1 MVKNVF
7 IRVVMF
13 WFFGEAGDYLI
24 VTDRYR
30 GERQLISLKLR
41 AFLKTHLQP
50 PKYKFAEA

>member
-7 IRVVMF
+7 YPCCDVLV
-13 WFFGEAGDYLI
+13 FGEAGDYLI